1 MTTARWYNS
10 NFIKAKGTNE
20 TEGKVGN
27 KFNEMTCWS
36 NVLSTVVEMK
46 EEEQMGVEIQNYF
59 QYNY

>member
-20 TEGKVGN
+20 TEGKVEN
-27 KFNEMTCWS
+27 KFNEM

-59 QYNY
+59 Q